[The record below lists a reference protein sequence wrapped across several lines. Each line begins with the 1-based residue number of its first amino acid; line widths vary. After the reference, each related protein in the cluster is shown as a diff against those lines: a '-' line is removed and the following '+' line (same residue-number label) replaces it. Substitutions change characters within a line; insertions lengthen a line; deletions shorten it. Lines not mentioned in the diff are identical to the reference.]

1 MCSLQE
7 AWNDFSLTNSA
18 NPQND
23 KMKQVREQ
31 QMAMDLQRNQQHMN
45 SARQDMDL
53 QMAQKPQQFDRVPEK
68 GYYTQ
73 SDDRRQFAQPSADV
87 FRPNYEREYLAKPPS
102 GNSHGDTIR
111 GVHNKF
117 TREKRIPMMKGGNE
131 HVNLTSNVQQPGELA
146 TTLND
151 VPKFV
156 REFGTVEGKPYR
168 EGPSNGPAM
177 PDNGPN
183 AEVYGNGPIASNSDE
198 VGEAFVSVD
207 TDYFG
212 NSALGLA
219 PQPEYQVSQ
228 YQHQQQTSIPVP
240 NSKPQ
245 TVPHTTNVPASLSQS
260 NNTSSQ
266 SNKDTNMEQIKILK
280 KQIQELNSKITTL
293 ETKLEAVENNRPH
306 DIILIIVIALF
317 ILFIV
322 DNVFKLK
329 LKF

>member
-31 QMAMDLQRNQQHMN
+31 QMQMDLQRNQQHMN
-45 SARQDMDL
+45 STRQDMDL
-53 QMAQKPQQFDRVPEK
+53 QMVQKPQQFDRVPEK

-73 SDDRRQFAQPSADV
+73 SDDRRQFAQQSEDI
-87 FRPNYEREYLAKPPS
+87 FRPNYEREFLAKPPT

-117 TREKRIPMMKGGNE
+117 SREKRIPMMTGGNE
-131 HVNLTSNVQQPGELA
+131 LVNLTSNVQQPSELPV
-146 TTLND
+146 TLNN

-168 EGPSNGPAM
+168 EGPSNGTAM
-177 PDNGPN
+177 PNTGPLPDIT
-183 AEVYGNGPIASNSDE
+183 GPMASNSDE

-207 TDYFG
+207 GDYFG
-212 NSALGLA
+212 NNSLGLT
-219 PQPEYQVSQ
+219 PQPEYQVPQ
-228 YQHQQQTSIPVP
+228 YQHQSQQQHQQSSTPVP
-240 NSKPQ
+240 NSKPH
-245 TVPHTTNVPASLSQS
+245 TNPHTTTSQS
-260 NNTSSQ
+260 NN
-266 SNKDTNMEQIKILK
+266 DGNMEQIKMLK

-293 ETKLEAVENNRPH
+293 ETKLDAVENNRPH

-317 ILFIV
+317 VLFII

>member
-1 MCSLQE
+1 
-7 AWNDFSLTNSA
+7 
-18 NPQND
+18 
-23 KMKQVREQ
+23 
-31 QMAMDLQRNQQHMN
+31 
-45 SARQDMDL
+45 
-53 QMAQKPQQFDRVPEK
+53 MAQQPQQFDRVPEK

-73 SDDRRQFAQPSADV
+73 SDDRRQFAQQSADI
-87 FRPNYEREYLAKPPS
+87 FRPNYEREFLAKPPT

-131 HVNLTSNVQQPGELA
+131 LVNLTSNVQQPGELA

-156 REFGTVEGKPYR
+156 RELGTVEGKPYR

-177 PDNGPN
+177 PDNGPT
-183 AEVYGNGPIASNSDE
+183 AEVYGNGPMASNSDE

-207 TDYFG
+207 GDYFG
-212 NSALGLA
+212 NNSLGLT
-219 PQPEYQVSQ
+219 PQSEYQVPQ
-228 YQHQQQTSIPVP
+228 YQHQSQQHQQQQSSTPVP
-240 NSKPQ
+240 NSKPH
-245 TVPHTTNVPASLSQS
+245 TVPHTTTSQVS
-260 NNTSSQ
+260 EQ
-266 SNKDTNMEQIKILK
+266 LNKDGNMEQIKMLK

-293 ETKLEAVENNRPH
+293 ESKLEAVENNRPH

-317 ILFIV
+317 VLFII